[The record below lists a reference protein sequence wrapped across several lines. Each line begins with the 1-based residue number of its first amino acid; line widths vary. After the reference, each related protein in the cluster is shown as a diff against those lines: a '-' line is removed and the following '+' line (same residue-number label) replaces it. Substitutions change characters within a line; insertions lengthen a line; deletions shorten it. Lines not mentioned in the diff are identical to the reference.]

1 MNNHSLQPNKALLL
15 FTGLLILLLSAC
27 TDSPPPLEESPMAFD
42 AQGRPYYP
50 CTGDLCFKGV
60 DDPEYQDRLA
70 ELRDAVSG
78 LPEEMVA
85 GMEEFIHGLADDYG
99 ACNYFYGSTGLIE
112 VQCPDWPLVV
122 GCPGSF
128 FKSEGRV
135 AFFKN
140 RGNVRHFYCIG
151 DRSPGTENCVGSM
164 HCPNGQVCSG
174 SLSNTWTAVANGQQ
188 QPRPDCIDASLCL
201 DIEAAEKHSAADSC
215 FYPDFTRPESG
226 TIAPQ
231 DCDALPKG
239 ACAINCACPDHTGV
253 IAGTGVPSHCH
264 FLSEEQ
270 PVGSCGS
277 TPCTEDAECIAPN
290 SVCAFTERPDW
301 ASSFVETY
309 QANRKPGQMIA
320 HTGVCLDRARC
331 NAWAAETPDAVRC
344 GGDAP

>member
-1 MNNHSLQPNKALLL
+1 MKSLSIQTNKTLLICYGILALLL
-15 FTGLLILLLSAC
+15 SSCTTNPGLPDESEL
-27 TDSPPPLEESPMAFD
+27 PLD
-42 AQGRPYYP
+42 DQGRPYYP
-50 CTGDLCFKGV
+50 CEGDLCFKGV
-60 DDPEYQDRLA
+60 NDAEYQDALTA
-70 ELRDAVSG
+70 LRDAVR
-78 LPEEMVA
+78 EESDEAKADV
-85 GMEEFIHGLADDYG
+85 EQLILNLADY
-99 ACNYFYGSTGLIE
+99 YGSCNFYKGTTGIVE
-112 VQCPDWPLVV
+112 ADCPSWARVY
-122 GCPGSF
+122 GCPNSF
-128 FKSEGRV
+128 FR
-135 AFFKN
+135 FD
-140 RGNVRHFYCIG
+140 RGTHIFRRAGQDEHFYCVG
-151 DRSPGTENCVGSM
+151 DRSPESENCVGSM

-174 SLSNTWTAVANGQQ
+174 SLSNTWTAVADGQQ
-188 QPRPDCIDASLCL
+188 QPRPRCIDASLCL
-201 DIEAAEKHSAADSC
+201 DIEGAENYSAADSC

-264 FLSEEQ
+264 FLSEAQ

-344 GGDAP
+344 GGPL